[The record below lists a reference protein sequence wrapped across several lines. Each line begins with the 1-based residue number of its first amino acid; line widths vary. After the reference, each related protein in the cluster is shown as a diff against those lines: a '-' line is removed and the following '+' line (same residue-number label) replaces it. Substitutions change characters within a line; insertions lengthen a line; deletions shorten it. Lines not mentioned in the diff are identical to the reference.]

1 MLPQP
6 PTGKDFVPGVT
17 PPEVLA
23 ALDGVLASQ
32 AFVRVERPVRFLRHL
47 VETTLAG
54 ETHRLKES
62 VLGLE
67 VFGRPASWDPR
78 LDGIVRQ
85 EAARLRKRLARY
97 YENDGT
103 QAAVR
108 IELPVGGY
116 VPVFTRLPEAVAAP
130 AAVEIPTVDPRPAGS
145 VARSRRSQWYI
156 TAFVLC
162 TAGLLAGSG
171 YMRSV
176 FQAQHP
182 EPSLAVLPLRNL
194 SADPANQYFAEGL
207 TDEITDLLS
216 RNKTLRVAARTSAQL
231 RGKAG
236 DIRAVGR
243 ELNVA
248 NVLEGSVE
256 RSGDRVRIVARLER
270 VSDGSRVWSNTYVR
284 QTSDLFAVQTELAE
298 AIAGSLKA
306 AAGLPSGG
314 GHIPSA
320 EAHESYLKGRYE
332 LQQMTHDSLE
342 RAKADFQH
350 AIDIDPAYA
359 AAWYALGS
367 VEYDRSGA
375 AVSTRTA
382 PERKAAE
389 QAYRKAAELGPDLP
403 GPHASLASLAMQ
415 YDWDWPA
422 AQRELQLALSGPPNA
437 SADTFYAYYLTF
449 HGRFAEANTYLQR
462 AQDLDPFG
470 STTLN
475 NVAGIWFMQ
484 GRYAEASDLSKKML
498 VQAPSMLPPQVLIGI
513 AYIGQGH
520 PEEAVPFF
528 QQMKARFLPAELC
541 EAMAC
546 ARAGQ
551 REQGMRLARPF
562 EEKFQSQGVPAQ
574 WFALFYA
581 CMGDRANTLKWLE
594 RSADRREWQALNL
607 AINPFFRFLHH
618 NPGFEAL
625 KKKMGLAD

>member
-1 MLPQP
+1 MLPQL
-6 PTGKDFVPGVT
+6 PTGKDFIPRVT
-17 PPEVLA
+17 PPEILA

-32 AFVRVERPVRFLRHL
+32 AFVRVERPARFLRHL

-62 VLGLE
+62 VLGVE

-97 YENDGT
+97 YESDGA

-116 VPVFTRLPEAVAAP
+116 VPVFSRLPEAVPMPVAVDIPAVSSELAAP
-130 AAVEIPTVDPRPAGS
+130 T
-145 VARSRRSQWYI
+145 ARSSRSGWYI
-156 TAFVLC
+156 TAFVVC
-162 TAGLLAGSG
+162 AAGLFAGSG

-176 FQAQHP
+176 FQAQHL

-216 RNKTLRVAARTSAQL
+216 RNKTLRVAARSSAQI

-236 DIRAVGR
+236 DIRALGR

-256 RSGDRVRIVARLER
+256 RSGDRVRIVAHLER
-270 VSDGSRVWSNTYVR
+270 VSDGSHLWSNTYVR

-320 EAHESYLKGRYE
+320 GAHEAYLKGRYE
-332 LQQMTHDSLE
+332 LQQMTRDSLQ
-342 RAKADFQH
+342 RAQADFQH

-367 VEYDRSGA
+367 VEYNRSGA
-375 AVSTRTA
+375 TVSTRTA
-382 PERKAAE
+382 TERKAAE
-389 QAYRKAAELGPDLP
+389 QAYRKAEELGPDLP

-415 YDWDWPA
+415 YDWDWQA
-422 AQRELQLALSGPPNA
+422 AERELRLALAGPPNP

-475 NVAGIWFMQ
+475 NIAGIWFMQ
-484 GRYAEASDLSKKML
+484 GRYAEAADLSKKML
-498 VQAPSMLPPQVLIGI
+498 VQAPSMLPPQVLIGF
-513 AYIGQGH
+513 AFIGQGH
-520 PEEAVPFF
+520 PEQAVPYF
-528 QQMKARFLPAELC
+528 QQMKGRYSPAELC

-551 REQGMRLARPF
+551 HDQALRLARPF
-562 EEKFQSQGVPAQ
+562 EEKFPNQGVPAQ

-581 CMGDRANTLKWLE
+581 CMGDQANTLKWLE
-594 RSADRREWQALNL
+594 RSADLREWQALNL
-607 AINPFFRFLHH
+607 AINPVFRFMQHTS
-618 NPGFEAL
+618 GFEAL
-625 KKKMGLAD
+625 KKRMGLAD